1 MAVAFQNPCR
11 IVEIS
16 KSYVFL
22 TELIIKI
29 SIIFIPRKLLY
40 TKLRIPYHKINNL
53 SLNISAPKKKLL
65 QANLRSILELRDVAI
80 VIVNENQLIHSVWT
94 EAISL
99 LSHYQGHYQK

>member
-40 TKLRIPYHKINNL
+40 TKLRIPYHKINHL
-53 SLNISAPKKKLL
+53 SLNISASKKKTPSGNL
-65 QANLRSILELRDVAI
+65 QKYIRTAGCGYSYRE
-80 VIVNENQLIHSVWT
+80 
-94 EAISL
+94 
-99 LSHYQGHYQK
+99 

>member
-40 TKLRIPYHKINNL
+40 TKLRIPYHRIHHL
-53 SLNISAPKKKLL
+53 SLNISPSKKKTLSGKL
-65 QANLRSILELRDVAI
+65 QKFIRTAGCGYSYRELKSTYPLCAD
-80 VIVNENQLIHSVWT
+80 
-94 EAISL
+94 
-99 LSHYQGHYQK
+99 